1 MAARPLTPPRRVEG
15 QHRTD
20 RRRETRRTATPGTD
34 RARRAG
40 RGRWK
45 YSACAAASPQD
56 RQGAVGG
63 ACVSRA
69 AGTFLTTLRPRSAGG
84 RFLSRCRARRPA
96 RHFRHAAAPLR
107 EQVGAPALR
116 GRPGPGARE
125 AAAGRCRDSPRRSRP
140 PPPPPPQLL
149 LPPCRRRPSMAVFDT
164 PQEAFGALRPA
175 CVQLTRAQTME
186 NVARLQA
193 HLAAVSASALQ
204 ELQEYVLFPLRFAL
218 KVPGPKQE
226 RLVQSVVQCI
236 SSVLAATC
244 VKKQEL
250 LQELFSELCTCLSPP
265 SSSSNPVPLSEELKL
280 AVIQALHTLMHSAY
294 GDVIWSLYQ
303 PTALPLLGFAVSL
316 LLGLAEQE
324 KAKQIK
330 ISALK
335 CLQVLVLQCDC
346 QEHRHL
352 DEDEAQ
358 QCGDLFASFLPG
370 ISITLSRVITGD
382 IKQGHKSTV
391 SAIRLF
397 YLIVG
402 LVMADAQLA
411 RIAKNK
417 EKLPVEES
425 RISELMVH
433 RGPDW
438 SKSTAEK
445 LSLLLHKMVEFSSV
459 HPHWKVRLELVELV
473 HHLLRNCSQSLV
485 DSFSHLLKALVG
497 LVNDE
502 NSEVQSRCKEV
513 LQGIAEQRIVAQNRA
528 LADVLSENLH
538 SLATA
543 LPRLMNSQ
551 DDTGKVSTLS
561 LLLGYLKLL
570 GPKINIV
577 LNSISHLH
585 RLSKA
590 LMQVLELDVTDVKIV
605 EDRRCEGVCGPS
617 GSLQHGVQKDRCQKK
632 YFRFFTDE
640 KIFQLLQQVC
650 RVLGYYGNLY
660 LLVDHF
666 MGLYGESG
674 MYRKQAAMVLN
685 ELITGA
691 AGVGVDVLQEREV
704 SLNVDD
710 LKGSI
715 MSILDEYT
723 DQANWYLITSI
734 DTEEISHEHSVQHS
748 GLTAH
753 PGGACSSVLLLSSEP
768 HITTRTMNSNIWQI
782 CIQLEGVGCFAA
794 VLGKEFRLL
803 LLSALYP
810 VLEKAGDKTLL
821 ISETALGTL
830 VDICKACSYD
840 SLQCLINE
848 NSDYLVNGI
857 SLNLRQLAHQPHASQ
872 VLDTMLRHSDASLLP
887 LVEDVI
893 QDVLSALD
901 QSYNNQASTFLGVLH
916 SVMTALVQWFGSS
929 SGEEHQQRQTPE
941 WWSGT
946 LSQGQQVVTRQEVEQ
961 FFLDYVRQKQIA
973 EGNLPDTGDE
983 EPDEVL
989 PLAEPEPNNSDTEGE
1004 TPLPSHAQLAKDVME
1019 RCIHLLSDGN
1029 LRVRL
1034 KVLCTLAQ
1042 KCGDFLRQRF
1052 SKDVLPKLTSSL
1064 LSQAPASARAGP
1076 VYNHTLAFKLQLA
1089 VLQGLGSLC
1098 EKLDMGESDLNK
1110 VADACLIYLSA
1121 KQPMKLQEAAQSVF
1135 LHLMHVDPDSTW
1147 LLLNEVCCPHQY
1159 EPPHI
1164 SLRPVKLSGMG
1175 RQRNEFTDNVLL
1187 LLEKLQ
1193 QQESVMLPAGT
1204 QEASPP

>member
-1 MAARPLTPPRRVEG
+1 
-15 QHRTD
+15 
-20 RRRETRRTATPGTD
+20 
-34 RARRAG
+34 
-40 RGRWK
+40 
-45 YSACAAASPQD
+45 
-56 RQGAVGG
+56 
-63 ACVSRA
+63 
-69 AGTFLTTLRPRSAGG
+69 
-84 RFLSRCRARRPA
+84 
-96 RHFRHAAAPLR
+96 
-107 EQVGAPALR
+107 
-116 GRPGPGARE
+116 
-125 AAAGRCRDSPRRSRP
+125 
-140 PPPPPPQLL
+140 
-149 LPPCRRRPSMAVFDT
+149 
-164 PQEAFGALRPA
+164 
-175 CVQLTRAQTME
+175 
-186 NVARLQA
+186 
-193 HLAAVSASALQ
+193 
-204 ELQEYVLFPLRFAL
+204 
-218 KVPGPKQE
+218 
-226 RLVQSVVQCI
+226 
-236 SSVLAATC
+236 LAATC
-244 VKKQEL
+244 VKKPEL
-250 LQELFSELCTCLSPP
+250 LQELFSELCTCLAPP
-265 SSSSNPVPLSEELKL
+265 SSPSKPAPLSEELKL

-294 GDVIWSLYQ
+294 GDIILSLYQ
-303 PTALPLLGFAVSL
+303 PSTLPLLGFAVSL

-330 ISALK
+330 ISALQ

-358 QCGDLFASFLPG
+358 QCGDVFASFLPG
-370 ISITLSRVITGD
+370 ISMTLSRVITGD
-382 IKQGHKSTV
+382 IKQGHKPTV
-391 SAIRLF
+391 SAIRVF
-397 YLIVG
+397 YQVVG
-402 LVMADAQLA
+402 LVMADEQLA
-411 RIAKNK
+411 RAPKNK
-417 EKLPVEES
+417 EKPPVEQS

-445 LSLLLHKMVEFSSV
+445 LCLLLHKVVEFSSV

-473 HHLLRNCSQSLV
+473 QHLLRNCSRSLV

-502 NSEVQSRCKEV
+502 NGEVQSRCNEV
-513 LQGIAEQRIVAQNRA
+513 LQGIAGQGIVAQSRA

-551 DDTGKVSTLS
+551 DDAGKVSTLS

-577 LNSISHLH
+577 LNSTSHLH

-605 EDRRCEGVCGPS
+605 EDRRWGCESACGPP
-617 GSLQHGVQKDRCQKK
+617 GSLQPGVQKGRCQKK
-632 YFRFFTDE
+632 YFRFFTEE
-640 KIFQLLQQVC
+640 KVFQLLQQVC

-666 MGLYGESG
+666 LGLYGESG
-674 MYRKQAAMVLN
+674 LYRKQAAMVLN
-685 ELITGA
+685 ELIAGA
-691 AGVGVDVLQEREV
+691 AGMGVDVLQEREI

-715 MSILDEYT
+715 TSILDEYT
-723 DQANWYLITSI
+723 DQANWYLVTSI
-734 DTEEISHEHSVQHS
+734 EAEETSHEHSVQHS
-748 GLTAH
+748 GLAARA
-753 PGGACSSVLLLSSEP
+753 GGVCSSVLLPSPEP
-768 HITTRTMNSNIWQI
+768 QLTTRTMNSNIWQI
-782 CIQLEGVGCFAA
+782 CIQLEGVSCFAA
-794 VLGKEFRLL
+794 VLGTEFRLL

-830 VDICKACSYD
+830 VDICEACSYD
-840 SLQCLINE
+840 SVQCLINE

-857 SLNLRQLAHQPHASQ
+857 SLNLRQLAHQPRASQ

-893 QDVLSALD
+893 QDVLCALD
-901 QSYNNQASTFLGVLH
+901 QSYSDQASTFLGVLL
-916 SVMTALVQWFGSS
+916 SVMTALARWFGWSRAQERRQS
-929 SGEEHQQRQTPE
+929 QAAEGQSRALSRGQRALT
-941 WWSGT
+941 
-946 LSQGQQVVTRQEVEQ
+946 GQELQR
-961 FFLDYVRQKQIA
+961 FFLDYMRQKQMA

-983 EPDEVL
+983 ETDEIP
-989 PLAEPEPNNSDTEGE
+989 PLAKPEPNNSDTEGE
-1004 TPLPSHAQLAKDVME
+1004 TPLPSHAQLAKAVME
-1019 RCIHLLSDGN
+1019 RCIHLLSDRN

-1034 KVLCTLAQ
+1034 KVLDVLELCVTVLHPHGNHLLPMAHRVWPALVTRLISDDPLAVLRAFKVLCTLAQ

-1121 KQPMKLQEAAQSVF
+1121 KQPKKLQEAAQSVF

-1159 EPPHI
+1159 EPPHV

-1187 LLEKLQ
+1187 LLERLQ
-1193 QQESVMLPAGT
+1193 QQE
-1204 QEASPP
+1204 

>member
-1 MAARPLTPPRRVEG
+1 
-15 QHRTD
+15 
-20 RRRETRRTATPGTD
+20 
-34 RARRAG
+34 
-40 RGRWK
+40 
-45 YSACAAASPQD
+45 
-56 RQGAVGG
+56 
-63 ACVSRA
+63 
-69 AGTFLTTLRPRSAGG
+69 
-84 RFLSRCRARRPA
+84 
-96 RHFRHAAAPLR
+96 
-107 EQVGAPALR
+107 
-116 GRPGPGARE
+116 
-125 AAAGRCRDSPRRSRP
+125 
-140 PPPPPPQLL
+140 
-149 LPPCRRRPSMAVFDT
+149 MAVFDT
-164 PQEAFGALRPA
+164 PQAAFGALRPV
-175 CVQLTRAQTME
+175 CVQLTRVQTVE
-186 NVARLQA
+186 NVRQLQA
-193 HLAAVSASALQ
+193 HLAGVSGAALQ

-218 KVPGPKQE
+218 RVPGSKQE
-226 RLVQSVVQCI
+226 RLVQSLVQCI

-250 LQELFSELCTCLSPP
+250 LQELFSELCTCLAPPP
-265 SSSSNPVPLSEELKL
+265 SSGKAAPLSEELKL
-280 AVIQALHTLMHSAY
+280 AVIQALYTLMHSAY
-294 GDVIWSLYQ
+294 GDVILSLYQ
-303 PTALPLLGFAVSL
+303 PSTLPLLGFAVSL
-316 LLGLAEQE
+316 LLTLAEQE

-330 ISALK
+330 ISALE

-346 QEHRHL
+346 QEHRDL

-370 ISITLSRVITGD
+370 ISITLSRVIAGD
-382 IKQGHKSTV
+382 IKQGHKTTV

-402 LVMADAQLA
+402 LVMADKQLA
-411 RIAKNK
+411 RIPKSK
-417 EKLPVEES
+417 EKLPVEHS
-425 RISELMVH
+425 RISELMIH

-438 SKSTAEK
+438 TKSTAEK
-445 LSLLLHKMVEFSSV
+445 LSLLLHKVVESSSV

-502 NSEVQSRCKEV
+502 NSEVQSRCNKV

-551 DDTGKVSTLS
+551 DDMGKVSTLN

-577 LNSISHLH
+577 LNSVSHLH

-590 LMQVLELDVTDVKIV
+590 LVQVLELDVTDVKIV
-605 EDRRCEGVCGPS
+605 EARRSGPP
-617 GSLQHGVQKDRCQKK
+617 GPLQQGVQKGRCQKK
-632 YFRFFTDE
+632 YFRFFTEE
-640 KIFQLLQQVC
+640 KVFQLLQQVC

-666 MGLYGESG
+666 MGLYNESG
-674 MYRKQAAMVLN
+674 LYRKQAAMILN
-685 ELITGA
+685 ELVTGA
-691 AGVGVDVLQEREV
+691 AGVGVIVLQEREV
-704 SLNVDD
+704 LLNVDD

-715 MSILDEYT
+715 TSILDEYM
-723 DQANWYLITSI
+723 DQANWYLVTST
-734 DTEEISHEHSVQHS
+734 DTEESSPEQSVQHS
-748 GLTAH
+748 GLAVRA
-753 PGGACSSVLLLSSEP
+753 GGASSSVLLLSPEP
-768 HITTRTMNSNIWQI
+768 PVTTRTMNSNIWQI

-810 VLEKAGDKTLL
+810 VLEKAGDRTLL

-830 VDICKACSYD
+830 ADICEACGYD
-840 SLQCLINE
+840 SVQCLINE

-857 SLNLRQLAHQPHASQ
+857 SLNLRQLAHQPRASQ

-901 QSYNNQASTFLGVLH
+901 QSYNSQASTFLRVLH
-916 SVMTALVQWFGSS
+916 SVMTALVQWFGMPSA
-929 SGEEHQQRQTPE
+929 EEHQQRQTKKGQSRA
-941 WWSGT
+941 W
-946 LSQGQQVVTRQEVEQ
+946 SQGQQEVTMTRQEVEQ
-961 FFLDYVRQKQIA
+961 FFLDYVSQKQIA
-973 EGNLPDTGDE
+973 EGDLPDLEEETDE
-983 EPDEVL
+983 IL
-989 PLAEPEPNNSDTEGE
+989 LAKPEPSSDTEGE
-1004 TPLPSHAQLAKDVME
+1004 APMPSHAQLARDVME
-1019 RCIHLLSDGN
+1019 RCIHLLSDGS

-1034 KVLCTLAQ
+1034 KVLDVLELCVTVLHPHGNHLLPMAHRVWPALVTRLISDDPLAVLRAFKVLCTLAQ
-1042 KCGDFLRQRF
+1042 TCGDFLRQRF

-1064 LSQAPASARAGP
+1064 LSQAPVSAKAGP
-1076 VYNHTLAFKLQLA
+1076 VYSHTLAFKLQLA

-1098 EKLDMGESDLNK
+1098 ERLDMGESDLNK

-1121 KQPMKLQEAAQSVF
+1121 KQPVKLQEAAQSVF

-1147 LLLNEVCCPHQY
+1147 LLLNEVCCPEGY
-1159 EPPHI
+1159 DPPHA
-1164 SLRPVKLSGMG
+1164 SLHPVKLSGMG
-1175 RQRNEFTDNVLL
+1175 RPRNELTDNVLL
-1187 LLEKLQ
+1187 LLQRLQ
-1193 QQESVMLPAGT
+1193 QQEGTGPGTGT

>member
-1 MAARPLTPPRRVEG
+1 
-15 QHRTD
+15 
-20 RRRETRRTATPGTD
+20 
-34 RARRAG
+34 
-40 RGRWK
+40 
-45 YSACAAASPQD
+45 
-56 RQGAVGG
+56 
-63 ACVSRA
+63 
-69 AGTFLTTLRPRSAGG
+69 
-84 RFLSRCRARRPA
+84 
-96 RHFRHAAAPLR
+96 
-107 EQVGAPALR
+107 
-116 GRPGPGARE
+116 
-125 AAAGRCRDSPRRSRP
+125 
-140 PPPPPPQLL
+140 
-149 LPPCRRRPSMAVFDT
+149 MAVFDT
-164 PQEAFGALRPA
+164 PQEAFGALRPV
-175 CVQLTRAQTME
+175 CVQLTKAQTWE
-186 NVARLQA
+186 NVAQLQA
-193 HLAAVSASALQ
+193 RLGAVSAPALQ

-265 SSSSNPVPLSEELKL
+265 SALNKPALLSEELKL

-294 GDVIWSLYQ
+294 GDVILSLYQ
-303 PTALPLLGFAVSL
+303 PSTLPLLGFAVSL

-335 CLQVLVLQCDC
+335 CLQVLILQCDC

-352 DEDEAQ
+352 DEDGAQ

-370 ISITLSRVITGD
+370 VSITLSRVITGD
-382 IKQGHKSTV
+382 IKQGHTITV

-397 YLIVG
+397 YQIVG
-402 LVMADAQLA
+402 LVMSDEQLS
-411 RIAKNK
+411 RVPKNK
-417 EKLPVEES
+417 EKLSVEQS
-425 RISELMVH
+425 RISELMIH

-445 LSLLLHKMVEFSSV
+445 LTLLMHKIVESSSV
-459 HPHWKVRLELVELV
+459 HPHWKVKLELVELV
-473 HHLLRNCSQSLV
+473 HHLMKNCRQSLV

-502 NSEVQSRCKEV
+502 NSEVQNRCNEV
-513 LQGIAEQRIVAQNRA
+513 LQSIAEQRIVAENRA

-551 DDTGKVSTLS
+551 DDQGKFSTLS

-577 LNSISHLH
+577 LNSVAHLH

-605 EDRRCEGVCGPS
+605 EDRRWGSESSYEPS
-617 GSLQHGVQKDRCQKK
+617 GCLQKGKCQKK
-632 YFRFFTDE
+632 YFRFFTEE
-640 KIFQLLQQVC
+640 KVFQLLQQVC

-666 MGLYGESG
+666 MGLYTESV
-674 MYRKQAAMVLN
+674 MYRKQSAMVLN
-685 ELITGA
+685 ELIAGA
-691 AGVGVDVLQEREV
+691 AGVGVDVLHEREDSV
-704 SLNVDD
+704 NMDD

-715 MSILDEYT
+715 TSILDEYT

-734 DTEEISHEHSVQHS
+734 DTEEVGTEFSVQHS
-748 GLTAH
+748 ELPAS
-753 PGGACSSVLLLSSEP
+753 PGSARSSVLIPSSDPHLS
-768 HITTRTMNSNIWQI
+768 TRTMNGNIWQI
-782 CIQLEGVGCFAA
+782 CIQLEGIGCFAA
-794 VLGKEFRLL
+794 VLGKDFRLL

-821 ISETALGTL
+821 ISETAMGTL
-830 VDICKACSYD
+830 VDICEACSYD

-857 SLNLRQLAHQPHASQ
+857 SLNLRQLAHQPHASR
-872 VLDTMLRHSDASLLP
+872 VLDTMLRHSDVSLLP

-893 QDVLSALD
+893 QDVLSTLD
-901 QSYNNQASTFLGVLH
+901 QSYDNQASTFLRVLY
-916 SVMTALVQWFGSS
+916 SLMAALVQWFGTSCS
-929 SGEEHQQRQTPE
+929 EEHQQGQTAE
-941 WWSGT
+941 WRSRT
-946 LSQGQQVVTRQEVEQ
+946 LSQVQQQQLVTRQEVER

-973 EGNLPDTGDE
+973 EGNLPDTDDE
-983 EPDEVL
+983 EADGVP
-989 PLAEPEPNNSDTEGE
+989 PLAKPEPNNSDTEGE

-1019 RCIHLLSDGN
+1019 RCIHLLSDRN

-1034 KVLCTLAQ
+1034 KVLDVLELCVTVLHPHGNHLLPMAHRVWPALVTRLISDDPLAVLRAFKVLCTLAQ

-1052 SKDVLPKLTSSL
+1052 SKDVLPKLASSL

-1135 LHLMHVDPDSTW
+1135 LHLMHVDPDATW
-1147 LLLNEVCCPHQY
+1147 LLLNELCCPHLY

-1164 SLRPVKLSGMG
+1164 SLRPVKLGGMG
-1175 RQRNEFTDNVLL
+1175 RQRNEFTDNVLF
-1187 LLEKLQ
+1187 LLEMLQ
-1193 QQESVMLPAGT
+1193 QQESAVLQTGT
-1204 QEASPP
+1204 REASPP

>member
-1 MAARPLTPPRRVEG
+1 
-15 QHRTD
+15 
-20 RRRETRRTATPGTD
+20 
-34 RARRAG
+34 
-40 RGRWK
+40 
-45 YSACAAASPQD
+45 
-56 RQGAVGG
+56 
-63 ACVSRA
+63 
-69 AGTFLTTLRPRSAGG
+69 
-84 RFLSRCRARRPA
+84 
-96 RHFRHAAAPLR
+96 
-107 EQVGAPALR
+107 
-116 GRPGPGARE
+116 
-125 AAAGRCRDSPRRSRP
+125 
-140 PPPPPPQLL
+140 
-149 LPPCRRRPSMAVFDT
+149 MAVFDT
-164 PQEAFGALRPA
+164 PQEAFGALRPV
-175 CVQLTRAQTME
+175 CVQLTRAQTAE
-186 NVARLQA
+186 NVARLRA
-193 HLAAVSASALQ
+193 RLAAVGAPALQ

-218 KVPGPKQE
+218 KAPGPRRE

-236 SSVLAATC
+236 SSILAATR

-250 LQELFSELCTCLSPP
+250 LQELFSELCTCLSPA
-265 SSSSNPVPLSEELKL
+265 SSSSKPASLSEELKL

-294 GDVIWSLYQ
+294 GDVILSLYQ
-303 PTALPLLGFAVSL
+303 PATLPLLGFAVSL

-324 KAKQIK
+324 KAKEIK

-346 QEHRHL
+346 REHRHL

-382 IKQGHKSTV
+382 IKQGHKTTV

-411 RIAKNK
+411 RIPKTK
-417 EKLPVEES
+417 EKLPGEQS

-473 HHLLRNCSQSLV
+473 HHLLRNCSRSLV

-502 NSEVQSRCKEV
+502 SGEVQSRCSEV
-513 LQGIAEQRIVAQNRA
+513 LQGVAEQGIVAQNRA

-551 DDTGKVSTLS
+551 DDVGKFSTLS

-577 LNSISHLH
+577 LNSASHLH

-605 EDRRCEGVCGPS
+605 EDRRWGCEGACRPS
-617 GSLQHGVQKDRCQKK
+617 GSLQHAVPKGGHQKK
-632 YFRFFTDE
+632 YFRFFTEE
-640 KIFQLLQQVC
+640 KVFQLLQQVC

-666 MGLYGESG
+666 MGLYSESG

-685 ELITGA
+685 ELMAGA

-704 SLNVDD
+704 SPNVDD

-734 DTEEISHEHSVQHS
+734 DTEEISHEDSVQRS
-748 GLTAH
+748 GLTAR
-753 PGGACSSVLLLSSEP
+753 PGGACSSVLLPSPEP
-768 HITTRTMNSNIWQI
+768 HVTTRTMNSNIWQI

-794 VLGKEFRLL
+794 VLGKEFRSL

-830 VDICKACSYD
+830 VDICEACSYD
-840 SLQCLINE
+840 SVQSLINE

-887 LVEDVI
+887 LIEDVI
-893 QDVLSALD
+893 QDVLSTLD
-901 QSYNNQASTFLGVLH
+901 QSYNSQASTFLRVLH
-916 SVMTALVQWFGSS
+916 SVMAALAQWFGSS
-929 SGEEHQQRQTPE
+929 HGEEHQGQTAEWRSRTSSQAQR
-941 WWSGT
+941 
-946 LSQGQQVVTRQEVEQ
+946 VVTRQEVEQ
-961 FFLDYVRQKQIA
+961 FFFDYVRQKQIA
-973 EGNLPDTGDE
+973 EGDLPDTGDE
-983 EPDEVL
+983 EADEVP
-989 PLAEPEPNNSDTEGE
+989 PLAKPEPNNSDTEGE
-1004 TPLPSHAQLAKDVME
+1004 SPLPSHAQLAKDVME

-1034 KVLCTLAQ
+1034 KVLDVLELCVTVLHPHGNHLLPMAHRVWPALVTRLISDDPLAVLRAFKVLCTLAH

-1064 LSQAPASARAGP
+1064 LSQAPVSARAGP
-1076 VYNHTLAFKLQLA
+1076 VYSHTLAFKLQLA

-1121 KQPMKLQEAAQSVF
+1121 KQPVKLQEAAQSVF

-1147 LLLNEVCCPHQY
+1147 LLLNEVWCPHGY
-1159 EPPHI
+1159 EPPHV
-1164 SLRPVKLSGMG
+1164 SLRPVKLRGMG
-1175 RQRNEFTDNVLL
+1175 RQRNEFTDNALVLL
-1187 LLEKLQ
+1187 ERLQ
-1193 QQESVMLPAGT
+1193 QRESATPRAGT

>member
-1 MAARPLTPPRRVEG
+1 
-15 QHRTD
+15 
-20 RRRETRRTATPGTD
+20 
-34 RARRAG
+34 
-40 RGRWK
+40 
-45 YSACAAASPQD
+45 
-56 RQGAVGG
+56 
-63 ACVSRA
+63 
-69 AGTFLTTLRPRSAGG
+69 
-84 RFLSRCRARRPA
+84 
-96 RHFRHAAAPLR
+96 
-107 EQVGAPALR
+107 
-116 GRPGPGARE
+116 
-125 AAAGRCRDSPRRSRP
+125 
-140 PPPPPPQLL
+140 
-149 LPPCRRRPSMAVFDT
+149 MAVFDT
-164 PQEAFGALRPA
+164 PQEAFGALRPV
-175 CVQLTRAQTME
+175 CVQLTRAQTLE
-186 NVARLQA
+186 NVALLQA
-193 HLAAVSASALQ
+193 HLAAVGGSALQ

-236 SSVLAATC
+236 SSVLTATC

-265 SSSSNPVPLSEELKL
+265 SGSSKPASQSEELKL

-294 GDVIWSLYQ
+294 GDVILCLYQ
-303 PTALPLLGFAVSL
+303 PSTLPLLGFAVSL
-316 LLGLAEQE
+316 LLGLAEKE

-358 QCGDLFASFLPG
+358 RCGDLFASFLPG

-382 IKQGHKSTV
+382 IKQGHKPAV

-397 YLIVG
+397 YLVVG

-411 RIAKNK
+411 RIPKNK
-417 EKLPVEES
+417 EKLLVEQS

-438 SKSTAEK
+438 TKSTAEK

-473 HHLLRNCSQSLV
+473 NHLLRNCSRSLV
-485 DSFSHLLKALVG
+485 DSFSYLLKALVG

-502 NSEVQSRCKEV
+502 NSEVQSRCNEV
-513 LQGIAEQRIVAQNRA
+513 LQGIAEQGIVAQNRA

-551 DDTGKVSTLS
+551 DDMGKVSTLS

-577 LNSISHLH
+577 LNSTSHLH

-605 EDRRCEGVCGPS
+605 EDRRWGCESTYGPS
-617 GSLQHGVQKDRCQKK
+617 GFLQHGVQKGRCQRK
-632 YFRFFTDE
+632 YFRFFTEE
-640 KIFQLLQQVC
+640 KVFQLLQQIC

-666 MGLYGESG
+666 MGLYSESG

-685 ELITGA
+685 ELIVGA

-704 SLNVDD
+704 SLNMDD

-715 MSILDEYT
+715 TSILDEYT

-734 DTEEISHEHSVQHS
+734 DSEEISHQHSVQHA
-748 GLTAH
+748 GLLIR
-753 PGGACSSVLLLSSEP
+753 PGGTGGSILLPSPES

-830 VDICKACSYD
+830 VDICEACSYD
-840 SLQCLINE
+840 SVQCLINE

-893 QDVLSALD
+893 QDVLSTLD
-901 QSYNNQASTFLGVLH
+901 QSYDTQATTFLRVLH
-916 SVMTALVQWFGSS
+916 SVVTALVQWFGSS
-929 SGEEHQQRQTPE
+929 CSEEHQQRQTAE
-941 WWSGT
+941 QRGRT
-946 LSQGQQVVTRQEVEQ
+946 LSQGQQVVTSQEVER

-973 EGNLPDTGDE
+973 EGNIPDTEDE
-983 EPDEVL
+983 ETDEVL

-1034 KVLCTLAQ
+1034 KVLDVLELCVTVLHPHGNHLLPMAHRVWPALVTRLISDDPLAVLRAFKVLCTLAQ

-1076 VYNHTLAFKLQLA
+1076 VYSHMLAFKLQLA

-1135 LHLMHVDPDSTW
+1135 LHLMRVDPDSTW
-1147 LLLNEVCCPHQY
+1147 LLLNKICCPHQY
-1159 EPPHI
+1159 ETPHP

-1187 LLEKLQ
+1187 LLERLQ
-1193 QQESVMLPAGT
+1193 QQE
-1204 QEASPP
+1204 

>member
-1 MAARPLTPPRRVEG
+1 
-15 QHRTD
+15 
-20 RRRETRRTATPGTD
+20 
-34 RARRAG
+34 
-40 RGRWK
+40 
-45 YSACAAASPQD
+45 
-56 RQGAVGG
+56 
-63 ACVSRA
+63 
-69 AGTFLTTLRPRSAGG
+69 
-84 RFLSRCRARRPA
+84 
-96 RHFRHAAAPLR
+96 
-107 EQVGAPALR
+107 
-116 GRPGPGARE
+116 
-125 AAAGRCRDSPRRSRP
+125 
-140 PPPPPPQLL
+140 
-149 LPPCRRRPSMAVFDT
+149 MAVFDT

-175 CVQLTRAQTME
+175 CVQLTRAQTVE

-193 HLAAVSASALQ
+193 HLAAVSTSALQ

-218 KVPGPKQE
+218 KVPGPKRE

-236 SSVLAATC
+236 SSVLATTC

-265 SSSSNPVPLSEELKL
+265 SGSSKPAAVSEELKL

-294 GDVIWSLYQ
+294 GDVILSLYQ
-303 PTALPLLGFAVSL
+303 PSTLPLLGFAVSL

-382 IKQGHKSTV
+382 IKQGHKTTV

-397 YLIVG
+397 YLLVG
-402 LVMADAQLA
+402 LVMADEQLA
-411 RIAKNK
+411 RIPKNK
-417 EKLPVEES
+417 EKLPVKQS

-445 LSLLLHKMVEFSSV
+445 LALLLHKMVEFSSV

-473 HHLLRNCSQSLV
+473 HHLLRNCSQSLA

-502 NSEVQSRCKEV
+502 NGEVQRRCNEV

-577 LNSISHLH
+577 LNSVSHLH

-590 LMQVLELDVTDVKIV
+590 LMQVLEMDVTDVKIV
-605 EDRRCEGVCGPS
+605 EDRRWGCESTCGPS
-617 GSLQHGVQKDRCQKK
+617 GSLQHGVQKGRCQKK
-632 YFRFFTDE
+632 YFRFFTEE
-640 KIFQLLQQVC
+640 KVFQLLQQVC

-660 LLVDHF
+660 LLVDRF

-685 ELITGA
+685 ELIAGA
-691 AGVGVDVLQEREV
+691 AGMGVDVLQEREI
-704 SLNVDD
+704 SLNMDD

-734 DTEEISHEHSVQHS
+734 DTEEISGEHSVQHS

-753 PGGACSSVLLLSSEP
+753 PGGACSSVLPSPEP
-768 HITTRTMNSNIWQI
+768 HVTTHTMNSNIWQI
-782 CIQLEGVGCFAA
+782 CVQLEGVGCFAA

-830 VDICKACSYD
+830 VDICEACGYD
-840 SLQCLINE
+840 SVQTLINE

-893 QDVLSALD
+893 QDVLSTLD
-901 QSYNNQASTFLGVLH
+901 QTYNNQASTFLRVLH
-916 SVMTALVQWFGSS
+916 SVMAALVQWFGSS
-929 SGEEHQQRQTPE
+929 CGEKQQRQTAN
-941 WWSGT
+941 WRSRT
-946 LSQGQQVVTRQEVEQ
+946 LSQGQQVVTGQEVER

-973 EGNLPDTGDE
+973 EGNLPDTEDE
-983 EPDEVL
+983 EADEV
-989 PLAEPEPNNSDTEGE
+989 PPVAKPEPNNSDTEEE
-1004 TPLPSHAQLAKDVME
+1004 TLLPSHAQLAKDVME
-1019 RCIHLLSDGN
+1019 RCIHLLSDRN

-1034 KVLCTLAQ
+1034 KVLDVLELCVTVLHPHGNHLLPMAHRVWPALVTRLISDDPLAVLRAFKVLCTLAQ

-1052 SKDVLPKLTSSL
+1052 SKDVLPKLTNSL

-1076 VYNHTLAFKLQLA
+1076 VYSHTLAFKLQLA

-1135 LHLMHVDPDSTW
+1135 LHLMHMDPDNTW

-1175 RQRNEFTDNVLL
+1175 KQRNEFTGNVLL
-1187 LLEKLQ
+1187 LLERLQ
-1193 QQESVMLPAGT
+1193 QLEGATPQAGT

>member
-1 MAARPLTPPRRVEG
+1 
-15 QHRTD
+15 
-20 RRRETRRTATPGTD
+20 
-34 RARRAG
+34 
-40 RGRWK
+40 
-45 YSACAAASPQD
+45 
-56 RQGAVGG
+56 
-63 ACVSRA
+63 
-69 AGTFLTTLRPRSAGG
+69 
-84 RFLSRCRARRPA
+84 
-96 RHFRHAAAPLR
+96 
-107 EQVGAPALR
+107 
-116 GRPGPGARE
+116 
-125 AAAGRCRDSPRRSRP
+125 
-140 PPPPPPQLL
+140 
-149 LPPCRRRPSMAVFDT
+149 MAVFDT
-164 PQEAFGALRPA
+164 PQEAFAALRPL
-175 CVQLTRAQTME
+175 CVQLTRAQTVE
-186 NVARLQA
+186 NVSRLQSR
-193 HLAAVSASALQ
+193 LAAVSAPALQ
-204 ELQEYVLFPLRFAL
+204 QLQEYVLFPLRFAL
-218 KVPGPKQE
+218 KVPGPRQE
-226 RLVQSVVQCI
+226 RLVLSVLQCI
-236 SSVLAATC
+236 SSVLATTC
-244 VKKQEL
+244 VKKPEL
-250 LQELFSELCTCLSPP
+250 LQELFSELCTCLAPP
-265 SSSSNPVPLSEELKL
+265 SSPSKPTPLSEELKL

-294 GDVIWSLYQ
+294 WDVTLSLYQ
-303 PTALPLLGFAVSL
+303 PSTLPLLGFAVSL

-330 ISALK
+330 ISALQ

-358 QCGDLFASFLPG
+358 QCGDVFASFLPG

-382 IKQGHKSTV
+382 IKQGHKPTV
-391 SAIRLF
+391 SAIRLL
-397 YLIVG
+397 YQVVG
-402 LVMADAQLA
+402 LVMADEQLA
-411 RIAKNK
+411 RTPKNK
-417 EKLPVEES
+417 EKPPVEQS
-425 RISELMVH
+425 KISELMVH

-445 LSLLLHKMVEFSSV
+445 LCLLLHKVVEFSSV

-473 HHLLRNCSQSLV
+473 QHLLRNCSRSLV

-502 NSEVQSRCKEV
+502 NSEVQSRCTEV
-513 LQGIAEQRIVAQNRA
+513 LQGIAEQGIVAQSRA

-570 GPKINIV
+570 GPRINIV
-577 LNSISHLH
+577 LNSTSHLH

-605 EDRRCEGVCGPS
+605 EDRRWGCESPCGPS
-617 GSLQHGVQKDRCQKK
+617 GSLQPGVQRGRCQKK
-632 YFRFFTDE
+632 YFRFFTEE
-640 KIFQLLQQVC
+640 KVFQLLQQVC

-685 ELITGA
+685 ELIAGA
-691 AGVGVDVLQEREV
+691 AGMGVDVLQEREM
-704 SLNVDD
+704 SLDVDD

-715 MSILDEYT
+715 TSILDEYT
-723 DQANWYLITSI
+723 DQANWYLVTSI
-734 DTEEISHEHSVQHS
+734 ETEEISHEHSVPHS
-748 GLTAH
+748 GLAAR
-753 PGGACSSVLLLSSEP
+753 PAGVCSSVLLPSPEP
-768 HITTRTMNSNIWQI
+768 HLTTRTMNSNIWQI

-794 VLGKEFRLL
+794 VLGREFRLL

-830 VDICKACSYD
+830 VDICEACSYD
-840 SLQCLINE
+840 SVQCLINE

-857 SLNLRQLAHQPHASQ
+857 SLSLRQLAHQPHASQ

-901 QSYNNQASTFLGVLH
+901 QSYNNQASTFLRVLL
-916 SVMTALVQWFGSS
+916 SVMTALVRWFGSCC
-929 SGEEHQQRQTPE
+929 GPEQRQSE
-941 WWSGT
+941 AVSR
-946 LSQGQQVVTRQEVEQ
+946 GQRAVTGQEVER

-983 EPDEVL
+983 ETDEIP
-989 PLAEPEPNNSDTEGE
+989 PLAKPEPNNSDTEGE
-1004 TPLPSHAQLAKDVME
+1004 TLLPSHAQLAKAVME

-1034 KVLCTLAQ
+1034 KVLDVLELCVTVLHPHGNHLLPMAHRVWPALVTRLISDDPLAVLRAFKVLCTLAQ

-1121 KQPMKLQEAAQSVF
+1121 KQPKKLQEAAQSVF
-1135 LHLMHVDPDSTW
+1135 LHLMHADPDSTW

-1159 EPPHI
+1159 EPPHV

-1175 RQRNEFTDNVLL
+1175 RQRNEFTDNVRL
-1187 LLEKLQ
+1187 LLERLQ
-1193 QQESVMLPAGT
+1193 QRE
-1204 QEASPP
+1204 

>member
-1 MAARPLTPPRRVEG
+1 
-15 QHRTD
+15 
-20 RRRETRRTATPGTD
+20 
-34 RARRAG
+34 
-40 RGRWK
+40 
-45 YSACAAASPQD
+45 
-56 RQGAVGG
+56 
-63 ACVSRA
+63 
-69 AGTFLTTLRPRSAGG
+69 
-84 RFLSRCRARRPA
+84 
-96 RHFRHAAAPLR
+96 
-107 EQVGAPALR
+107 
-116 GRPGPGARE
+116 
-125 AAAGRCRDSPRRSRP
+125 
-140 PPPPPPQLL
+140 
-149 LPPCRRRPSMAVFDT
+149 
-164 PQEAFGALRPA
+164 
-175 CVQLTRAQTME
+175 
-186 NVARLQA
+186 
-193 HLAAVSASALQ
+193 
-204 ELQEYVLFPLRFAL
+204 
-218 KVPGPKQE
+218 
-226 RLVQSVVQCI
+226 
-236 SSVLAATC
+236 SVLAATC

-250 LQELFSELCTCLSPP
+250 LQELFSELCACLSPP
-265 SSSSNPVPLSEELKL
+265 SSSSKPASLSEELKL

-294 GDVIWSLYQ
+294 GDVILSLYQ
-303 PTALPLLGFAVSL
+303 PSTLPLLGFAVSL

-324 KAKQIK
+324 KAKEIK
-330 ISALK
+330 VSALK

-346 QEHRHL
+346 QGHRHL

-382 IKQGHKSTV
+382 IKQGHKTTV
-391 SAIRLF
+391 AAIRLF

-411 RIAKNK
+411 RIPKTK
-417 EKLPVEES
+417 EKLPVEQS

-445 LSLLLHKMVEFSSV
+445 LSLLLRKMVEVTSV

-502 NSEVQSRCKEV
+502 NSEVRSRCNEV
-513 LQGIAEQRIVAQNRA
+513 LQGIAEQGIVAQNRA

-543 LPRLMNSQ
+543 LPRLMSSQ
-551 DDTGKVSTLS
+551 DDTGKGSTLS

-577 LNSISHLH
+577 LNSVSHLH

-605 EDRRCEGVCGPS
+605 EDRRWGCEGACGAA
-617 GSLQHGVQKDRCQKK
+617 GSLQHGVQKGRGQKK
-632 YFRFFTDE
+632 YFRFFTEE
-640 KIFQLLQQVC
+640 KVFQLLQQVC

-666 MGLYGESG
+666 LGLYGESG
-674 MYRKQAAMVLN
+674 AYRKQAAMVLN
-685 ELITGA
+685 ELIVGA

-704 SLNVDD
+704 SPNMDD

-715 MSILDEYT
+715 VTILDEYT
-723 DQANWYLITSI
+723 DQANWYLVTSI
-734 DTEEISHEHSVQHS
+734 DAEEIGPPPAGQPS
-748 GLTAH
+748 GLAAR
-753 PGGACSSVLLLSSEP
+753 PGGVRGSVLLPPPEP
-768 HITTRTMNSNIWQI
+768 HVTARAMNSNIWQI

-810 VLEKAGDKTLL
+810 VLEKAGDNTLL
-821 ISETALGTL
+821 IRETALGTL
-830 VDICKACSYD
+830 VDMCEACSYD
-840 SLQCLINE
+840 SLQGLINE

-857 SLNLRQLAHQPHASQ
+857 SLSLRQPAHQPRASQ

-901 QSYNNQASTFLGVLH
+901 QSHHDQASTFLRVLH
-916 SVMTALVQWFGSS
+916 SVMTALVRWFGSS
-929 SGEEHQQRQTPE
+929 CGREHRHGQAAERP
-941 WWSGT
+941 SGT
-946 LSQGQQVVTRQEVEQ
+946 LSQGRPVVTRQEVER
-961 FFLDYVRQKQIA
+961 FFLDYVRQKRMA
-973 EGNLPDTGDE
+973 EGDLPDAGDE
-983 EPDEVL
+983 VADEVP
-989 PLAEPEPNNSDTEGE
+989 PLAQPEPNSPDTEGE
-1004 TPLPSHAQLAKDVME
+1004 TPLPSHAQLAKGVME
-1019 RCIHLLSDGN
+1019 RCIHLLSDGD

-1034 KVLCTLAQ
+1034 RVLDVLELCVTALQPHGNHLLPMAHRVWPALVTRLISDDPLAVLRAFKVLCTLAQ

-1076 VYNHTLAFKLQLA
+1076 VYSHTLAFKLQLA

-1098 EKLDMGESDLNK
+1098 EELDMGESDLNK

-1121 KQPMKLQEAAQSVF
+1121 KQPVKLQEAAQSVF

-1147 LLLNEVCCPHQY
+1147 LLLNEVCCPHRY
-1159 EPPHI
+1159 EPPHV
-1164 SLRPVKLSGMG
+1164 SLRPVRLGGMG
-1175 RQRNEFTDNVLL
+1175 RQRNE
-1187 LLEKLQ
+1187 
-1193 QQESVMLPAGT
+1193 
-1204 QEASPP
+1204 

>member
-1 MAARPLTPPRRVEG
+1 
-15 QHRTD
+15 
-20 RRRETRRTATPGTD
+20 
-34 RARRAG
+34 
-40 RGRWK
+40 
-45 YSACAAASPQD
+45 
-56 RQGAVGG
+56 
-63 ACVSRA
+63 
-69 AGTFLTTLRPRSAGG
+69 
-84 RFLSRCRARRPA
+84 
-96 RHFRHAAAPLR
+96 
-107 EQVGAPALR
+107 
-116 GRPGPGARE
+116 
-125 AAAGRCRDSPRRSRP
+125 
-140 PPPPPPQLL
+140 
-149 LPPCRRRPSMAVFDT
+149 MAVFDT
-164 PQEAFGALRPA
+164 PQEAFGALRPV
-175 CVQLTRAQTME
+175 CVQLTKAQTRE
-186 NVARLQA
+186 NVAQLQA
-193 HLAAVSASALQ
+193 RLGAVSAAALQ

-250 LQELFSELCTCLSPP
+250 LQELFSELCSCLSPP
-265 SSSSNPVPLSEELKL
+265 SAVKKPASLSEELKL

-294 GDVIWSLYQ
+294 GDVILSLYQ
-303 PTALPLLGFAVSL
+303 PSTLPLLGFAVSL

-335 CLQVLVLQCDC
+335 CLQVLILQCDC
-346 QEHRHL
+346 QEHQNL

-382 IKQGHKSTV
+382 IKQGHTTTV

-397 YLIVG
+397 YQIVG
-402 LVMADAQLA
+402 LVMSDEQLS
-411 RIAKNK
+411 RVPKNK
-417 EKLPVEES
+417 EKLSVEQS
-425 RISELMVH
+425 RISELMIH

-445 LSLLLHKMVEFSSV
+445 LTLLIHKIVEFSSV

-473 HHLLRNCSQSLV
+473 HHLMRNCRQSLV

-502 NSEVQSRCKEV
+502 NSEVQNRCNEV
-513 LQGIAEQRIVAQNRA
+513 LQSIAEQRLVAENRA

-551 DDTGKVSTLS
+551 DDQGKFSTLT

-577 LNSISHLH
+577 LNSAAHLH

-605 EDRRCEGVCGPS
+605 EDRRW
-617 GSLQHGVQKDRCQKK
+617 GSESSYEPPGCLQKGKRQKK
-632 YFRFFTDE
+632 YFRFFTEE
-640 KIFQLLQQVC
+640 KVFQLLQQLC

-666 MGLYGESG
+666 MGLYTESVT
-674 MYRKQAAMVLN
+674 YRKQSAMVLN
-685 ELITGA
+685 ELIAGA
-691 AGVGVDVLQEREV
+691 AGVGVDILHEREDPV
-704 SLNVDD
+704 SMDD

-715 MSILDEYT
+715 TSILDEYT

-734 DTEEISHEHSVQHS
+734 DTDEVGTELSVRHS
-748 GLTAH
+748 GLPTSPGSAH
-753 PGGACSSVLLLSSEP
+753 SSVLIPPSDPHLS
-768 HITTRTMNSNIWQI
+768 TRTMNSNIWQI
-782 CIQLEGVGCFAA
+782 CIQLEGIGCFAA

-821 ISETALGTL
+821 VSETAMGTL
-830 VDICKACSYD
+830 VDICEACSYD
-840 SLQCLINE
+840 SMQCLINE

-857 SLNLRQLAHQPHASQ
+857 SLNLRQLAHQPHASR

-893 QDVLSALD
+893 QDVLSTLD
-901 QSYNNQASTFLGVLH
+901 QSYDNQASTFLRVLY
-916 SVMTALVQWFGSS
+916 SLTAALVQWFGTSCR
-929 SGEEHQQRQTPE
+929 EEHQGQTAE
-941 WWSGT
+941 WRSRT
-946 LSQGQQVVTRQEVEQ
+946 LSQVQQQQLVTRQEVEQ

-973 EGNLPDTGDE
+973 EGNLPDTDDE
-983 EPDEVL
+983 EADVVP
-989 PLAEPEPNNSDTEGE
+989 PLAEPERNNSDTEGE

-1019 RCIHLLSDGN
+1019 RCIHLLSDRN

-1034 KVLCTLAQ
+1034 KVLDVLELCVTVLHPHGNHLLPMAHRVWPALVTRLISDDPLAVLRAFKVLCTLAQ

-1052 SKDVLPKLTSSL
+1052 SKDVLPKLASSL

-1076 VYNHTLAFKLQLA
+1076 VYSHTLTFKLQLA

-1135 LHLMHVDPDSTW
+1135 LHLMHVDPDTTW
-1147 LLLNEVCCPHQY
+1147 LLLNELYCPHLY
-1159 EPPHI
+1159 EPPHT
-1164 SLRPVKLSGMG
+1164 SLRPVTLGGMG
-1175 RQRNEFTDNVLL
+1175 RQRNEFTDNVLF
-1187 LLEKLQ
+1187 LLETLQ
-1193 QQESVMLPAGT
+1193 RRE
-1204 QEASPP
+1204 

>member
-1 MAARPLTPPRRVEG
+1 
-15 QHRTD
+15 
-20 RRRETRRTATPGTD
+20 
-34 RARRAG
+34 
-40 RGRWK
+40 
-45 YSACAAASPQD
+45 
-56 RQGAVGG
+56 
-63 ACVSRA
+63 
-69 AGTFLTTLRPRSAGG
+69 
-84 RFLSRCRARRPA
+84 
-96 RHFRHAAAPLR
+96 
-107 EQVGAPALR
+107 
-116 GRPGPGARE
+116 
-125 AAAGRCRDSPRRSRP
+125 
-140 PPPPPPQLL
+140 
-149 LPPCRRRPSMAVFDT
+149 MAVFDT
-164 PQEAFGALRPA
+164 PQEAFGALRPV

-193 HLAAVSASALQ
+193 HLAAVSAPALQ

-236 SSVLAATC
+236 SSILAATC

-265 SSSSNPVPLSEELKL
+265 SGSSKPASLSEELKL

-294 GDVIWSLYQ
+294 GDIILSLYQ
-303 PTALPLLGFAVSL
+303 PSTLPLLGFAVSL
-316 LLGLAEQE
+316 LLHLAEQE

-382 IKQGHKSTV
+382 IKQGHKTTV

-411 RIAKNK
+411 RIPKNK
-417 EKLPVEES
+417 EKLPVEQS

-433 RGPDW
+433 RGPEW
-438 SKSTAEK
+438 TKSTAEK
-445 LSLLLHKMVEFSSV
+445 LSLLLHKMVESSSV

-502 NSEVQSRCKEV
+502 NSEVQSRCNEV

-577 LNSISHLH
+577 LNSASHLH

-605 EDRRCEGVCGPS
+605 EERSWGCESVCGPS
-617 GSLQHGVQKDRCQKK
+617 GSLQHSVQRGRCQKK
-632 YFRFFTDE
+632 YFRFFTEE
-640 KIFQLLQQVC
+640 KVFQLLQQVC

-685 ELITGA
+685 ELIAGA
-691 AGVGVDVLQEREV
+691 AGMGVDVLQEREI
-704 SLNVDD
+704 SPNMDD

-715 MSILDEYT
+715 MSVLDEYT

-734 DTEEISHEHSVQHS
+734 DAEEISHEHSVQHS
-748 GLTAH
+748 GLTAR
-753 PGGACSSVLLLSSEP
+753 PGGACSSILLPSLES
-768 HITTRTMNSNIWQI
+768 HVTTRTMNSNIWQI

-803 LLSALYP
+803 LLSTLYP

-830 VDICKACSYD
+830 VDICEACGYD
-840 SLQCLINE
+840 SVQSLINE

-893 QDVLSALD
+893 QDVLSTLD
-901 QSYNNQASTFLGVLH
+901 QSYNNQASTFLRVLH
-916 SVMTALVQWFGSS
+916 SVMAALVQWFGSS
-929 SGEEHQQRQTPE
+929 CSEEHQQRQTAE
-941 WWSGT
+941 WQSRT
-946 LSQGQQVVTRQEVEQ
+946 LSQGQPVVTRQEVEQ

-973 EGNLPDTGDE
+973 EGNLLDTGDE
-983 EPDEVL
+983 EADEVP
-989 PLAEPEPNNSDTEGE
+989 PLAKLEPNNSDTEGE
-1004 TPLPSHAQLAKDVME
+1004 ALLPSHAQLAKDVME

-1034 KVLCTLAQ
+1034 KVLDVLELCVTVLHPHGNHLLPMAHRVWPALVTRLISDDPLAVLRAFKVLCTLAQ

-1147 LLLNEVCCPHQY
+1147 LLLNEVCCPHGY

-1164 SLRPVKLSGMG
+1164 SLRPVKMSGMG

-1187 LLEKLQ
+1187 LLERLQ
-1193 QQESVMLPAGT
+1193 QRE
-1204 QEASPP
+1204 

>member
-1 MAARPLTPPRRVEG
+1 
-15 QHRTD
+15 
-20 RRRETRRTATPGTD
+20 
-34 RARRAG
+34 
-40 RGRWK
+40 
-45 YSACAAASPQD
+45 
-56 RQGAVGG
+56 
-63 ACVSRA
+63 
-69 AGTFLTTLRPRSAGG
+69 
-84 RFLSRCRARRPA
+84 
-96 RHFRHAAAPLR
+96 
-107 EQVGAPALR
+107 
-116 GRPGPGARE
+116 
-125 AAAGRCRDSPRRSRP
+125 
-140 PPPPPPQLL
+140 
-149 LPPCRRRPSMAVFDT
+149 MAVFDT

-175 CVQLTRAQTME
+175 CVQLTRAQTVE

-193 HLAAVSASALQ
+193 RLAAVSAPALQ

-218 KVPGPKQE
+218 KVPGPRQE

-236 SSVLAATC
+236 SSILAATC

-265 SSSSNPVPLSEELKL
+265 SSSSKPARLSEELKL

-294 GDVIWSLYQ
+294 GDVILSLYQ
-303 PTALPLLGFAVSL
+303 PSTLPLLGFAVSL

-382 IKQGHKSTV
+382 IKQGHKTTV

-402 LVMADAQLA
+402 FVMADAQLA
-411 RIAKNK
+411 RIPKNK
-417 EKLPVEES
+417 EKLPVEQS

-445 LSLLLHKMVEFSSV
+445 LSLLLHKMVECSSV

-473 HHLLRNCSQSLV
+473 HHLLRNCGRALV
-485 DSFSHLLKALVG
+485 ASFSHLLKAVVG

-502 NSEVQSRCKEV
+502 SSEVQSRCNEV
-513 LQGIAEQRIVAQNRA
+513 LQGIAEQRLVAQNRA

-551 DDTGKVSTLS
+551 DDAGKVSTLS
-561 LLLGYLKLL
+561 VLLGYLKLL
-570 GPKINIV
+570 GPKINLV
-577 LNSISHLH
+577 LNSVSHLQ

-590 LMQVLELDVTDVKIV
+590 LMQVLELDVADVKIV
-605 EDRRCEGVCGPS
+605 EDRRWGCEGACRPP
-617 GSLQHGVQKDRCQKK
+617 GSLQCGLQKGRAQKK
-632 YFRFFTDE
+632 YFRFFTE
-640 KIFQLLQQVC
+640 ERVFQLLQQIC

-674 MYRKQAAMVLN
+674 AYRKQAAMVLN
-685 ELITGA
+685 ELVAGA
-691 AGVGVDVLQEREV
+691 AGVGVDVLREREV

-710 LKGSI
+710 LKGSVA
-715 MSILDEYT
+715 SILDEYT

-734 DTEEISHEHSVQHS
+734 DTEEITHEHPVQRA
-748 GLTAH
+748 GLAAR
-753 PGGACSSVLLLSSEP
+753 PGGACGSVLLPSPEP
-768 HITTRTMNSNIWQI
+768 HVTTHTLNSNIWQI
-782 CIQLEGVGCFAA
+782 CIQLEGIGCFAA

-830 VDICKACSYD
+830 GDICEACSYD

-857 SLNLRQLAHQPHASQ
+857 SLNLRQLAHQPRAAQ

-901 QSYNNQASTFLGVLH
+901 QSYSTQASTFLGVLH
-916 SVMTALVQWFGSS
+916 SVMAALAQWFGSS
-929 SGEEHQQRQTPE
+929 RGEEQTGE
-941 WWSGT
+941 WPRRASC
-946 LSQGQQVVTRQEVEQ
+946 QGQQVVTRQEVEQ

-973 EGNLPDTGDE
+973 EGNLPDPGAE
-983 EPDEVL
+983 EADEV
-989 PLAEPEPNNSDTEGE
+989 PPPAKPEQTSSDTGGE
-1004 TPLPSHAQLAKDVME
+1004 APLPSHAQLAKVVME
-1019 RCIHLLSDGN
+1019 RCIHLLSDGR

-1034 KVLCTLAQ
+1034 RVLDVLELCVTVLHPHGNHLLPLAHRAWPALVPRLTSDDPLAVLRAFKVLCTLAQ
-1042 KCGDFLRQRF
+1042 RCGDFLRQRF
-1052 SKDVLPKLTSSL
+1052 CRDVLPKLTRSL

-1076 VYNHTLAFKLQLA
+1076 VYSHTLAFKLQLA

-1098 EKLDMGESDLNK
+1098 EELDMGESDLNK

-1135 LHLMHVDPDSTW
+1135 LHLMHMDPDSTW
-1147 LLLNEVCCPHQY
+1147 LLLTEVCCPHRY
-1159 EPPHI
+1159 EPPHA
-1164 SLRPVKLSGMG
+1164 SLRPVKLRGMET
-1175 RQRNEFTDNVLL
+1175 QRNEFTDNVLL
-1187 LLEKLQ
+1187 LLERLQ
-1193 QQESVMLPAGT
+1193 QRESKEEP
-1204 QEASPP
+1204 SPP

>member
-1 MAARPLTPPRRVEG
+1 
-15 QHRTD
+15 
-20 RRRETRRTATPGTD
+20 
-34 RARRAG
+34 
-40 RGRWK
+40 
-45 YSACAAASPQD
+45 
-56 RQGAVGG
+56 
-63 ACVSRA
+63 
-69 AGTFLTTLRPRSAGG
+69 
-84 RFLSRCRARRPA
+84 
-96 RHFRHAAAPLR
+96 
-107 EQVGAPALR
+107 
-116 GRPGPGARE
+116 
-125 AAAGRCRDSPRRSRP
+125 
-140 PPPPPPQLL
+140 
-149 LPPCRRRPSMAVFDT
+149 MAVFDT

-175 CVQLTRAQTME
+175 CVQLTRAQTVE

-218 KVPGPKQE
+218 KVPGPKRE

-265 SSSSNPVPLSEELKL
+265 SGSSKPASLSEELKL

-294 GDVIWSLYQ
+294 GDVILSLYQ
-303 PTALPLLGFAVSL
+303 PSTLPLLGFAVSL

-352 DEDEAQ
+352 DEDEVQ

-382 IKQGHKSTV
+382 IKQGHKTTV

-402 LVMADAQLA
+402 LVMADEQLA
-411 RIAKNK
+411 RIPKNN
-417 EKLPVEES
+417 EKLPVEQS

-438 SKSTAEK
+438 SKNTAKK

-473 HHLLRNCSQSLV
+473 HHLLRNCSQSLA

-502 NSEVQSRCKEV
+502 SSEVQSRCNEV
-513 LQGIAEQRIVAQNRA
+513 LRGIAEQRIVAQNRA

-570 GPKINIV
+570 GPKINFV
-577 LNSISHLH
+577 LNSVSHLH

-605 EDRRCEGVCGPS
+605 EDRRWGCESTCGPS
-617 GSLQHGVQKDRCQKK
+617 GSLQHGAQKSRCQKK
-632 YFRFFTDE
+632 YFRFFTEE
-640 KIFQLLQQVC
+640 KVFQLLQQVC

-685 ELITGA
+685 ELIAGA
-691 AGVGVDVLQEREV
+691 AGMGVDVLQEREI
-704 SLNVDD
+704 SLNMDD

-723 DQANWYLITSI
+723 DQANWYLITSV
-734 DTEEISHEHSVQHS
+734 DTEENNHGHSVQHS
-748 GLTAH
+748 GLTTH
-753 PGGACSSVLLLSSEP
+753 PGGVCSSILLPSPEP

-782 CIQLEGVGCFAA
+782 CIQLEGVSCFAA

-830 VDICKACSYD
+830 VDICEACSYD
-840 SLQCLINE
+840 SVQSLINE

-857 SLNLRQLAHQPHASQ
+857 SLNLRQLAHQLHASQ

-893 QDVLSALD
+893 QDVLSTLD
-901 QSYNNQASTFLGVLH
+901 QSYSNQASTFLRVLH
-916 SVMTALVQWFGSS
+916 SVMAALVQWFGSS
-929 SGEEHQQRQTPE
+929 CGEKHQQRQTAK
-941 WWSGT
+941 WWSRT
-946 LSQGQQVVTRQEVEQ
+946 LSEGQQMVTRQEVER

-973 EGNLPDTGDE
+973 EGNLPDTEDE
-983 EPDEVL
+983 EADEVA
-989 PLAEPEPNNSDTEGE
+989 PTLAKPEPNNSDTEGE
-1004 TPLPSHAQLAKDVME
+1004 ILLPSHVQLAKDVME

-1034 KVLCTLAQ
+1034 KVLDVLELCVTVLHPHGNHLLPMAHRVWPALVTRLISDDPLAVLRAFKVLCTLAQ

-1052 SKDVLPKLTSSL
+1052 SKDVLPKLTNSL

-1076 VYNHTLAFKLQLA
+1076 VYNHTIAFKLQLA

-1121 KQPMKLQEAAQSVF
+1121 KQPMKLQEAAQR
-1135 LHLMHVDPDSTW
+1135 W
-1147 LLLNEVCCPHQY
+1147 CWREIQ
-1159 EPPHI
+1159 
-1164 SLRPVKLSGMG
+1164 
-1175 RQRNEFTDNVLL
+1175 
-1187 LLEKLQ
+1187 
-1193 QQESVMLPAGT
+1193 GT
-1204 QEASPP
+1204 

>member
-1 MAARPLTPPRRVEG
+1 
-15 QHRTD
+15 
-20 RRRETRRTATPGTD
+20 
-34 RARRAG
+34 
-40 RGRWK
+40 
-45 YSACAAASPQD
+45 
-56 RQGAVGG
+56 
-63 ACVSRA
+63 
-69 AGTFLTTLRPRSAGG
+69 
-84 RFLSRCRARRPA
+84 
-96 RHFRHAAAPLR
+96 
-107 EQVGAPALR
+107 
-116 GRPGPGARE
+116 
-125 AAAGRCRDSPRRSRP
+125 
-140 PPPPPPQLL
+140 
-149 LPPCRRRPSMAVFDT
+149 MAVFDT

-175 CVQLTRAQTME
+175 CVRLTRAQTVE
-186 NVARLQA
+186 NVARLRA
-193 HLAAVSASALQ
+193 RLAAVSAPALQ

-218 KVPGPKQE
+218 KVPGPRRE

-265 SSSSNPVPLSEELKL
+265 SSSSKPARLSEELKL

-294 GDVIWSLYQ
+294 GDVILSLYQ
-303 PTALPLLGFAVSL
+303 PSTLPLLGFAVSL

-352 DEDEAQ
+352 DEEEAQ

-382 IKQGHKSTV
+382 IKQGHKTTV

-402 LVMADAQLA
+402 FVMADAQLA
-411 RIAKNK
+411 RIPKNK
-417 EKLPVEES
+417 EKLPVEQS

-473 HHLLRNCSQSLV
+473 HHLLRNCGRALV
-485 DSFSHLLKALVG
+485 ASFSHLLKAVVG

-502 NSEVQSRCKEV
+502 SSEVQSRCNEV

-551 DDTGKVSTLS
+551 DDAGKVSTLS
-561 LLLGYLKLL
+561 VLLGYLKLL
-570 GPKINIV
+570 GPKINLV
-577 LNSISHLH
+577 LNSVSHLQ

-590 LMQVLELDVTDVKIV
+590 LMQVLELDVADVKIV
-605 EDRRCEGVCGPS
+605 EARRWGCEGACRPS
-617 GSLQHGVQKDRCQKK
+617 GPLQRGVQKGRAQKK
-632 YFRFFTDE
+632 YFRFFTE
-640 KIFQLLQQVC
+640 ERVFQLLQQIC

-674 MYRKQAAMVLN
+674 AYRKQAAMVLN
-685 ELITGA
+685 EVVAGA
-691 AGVGVDVLQEREV
+691 AGLGVDVLREREV

-710 LKGSI
+710 LKGSVV
-715 MSILDEYT
+715 SILDEYT

-734 DTEEISHEHSVQHS
+734 DTEEISHEHPVQRS
-748 GLTAH
+748 GLAAR
-753 PGGACSSVLLLSSEP
+753 PGGACGSALLPAPEP
-768 HITTRTMNSNIWQI
+768 HVTTRTLNSHIWQI

-794 VLGKEFRLL
+794 VLGKEFRPL

-830 VDICKACSYD
+830 GDICEACGYD

-857 SLNLRQLAHQPHASQ
+857 SLNLRQLAHQPRAAR

-901 QSYNNQASTFLGVLH
+901 HSYSTQASTFLGVLH
-916 SVMTALVQWFGSS
+916 SVTAALAQWFGASR
-929 SGEEHQQRQTPE
+929 GEEQTGE
-941 WWSGT
+941 WPQGAS
-946 LSQGQQVVTRQEVEQ
+946 SQGQQVVTRQEVEQ

-973 EGNLPDTGDE
+973 EGNLPDAEAE
-983 EPDEVL
+983 ESDEV
-989 PLAEPEPNNSDTEGE
+989 PPPAQPEQTSSDTAGE
-1004 TPLPSHAQLAKDVME
+1004 APLPSHAQLAKDVME
-1019 RCIHLLSDGN
+1019 RCIHLLSDGR

-1034 KVLCTLAQ
+1034 RVLDVLELCVTVLHPHGNHLLPLAHRAWPALVPRLTSDDPLAVLRAFKVLCALAQ
-1042 KCGDFLRQRF
+1042 RCGDFLRQRF
-1052 SKDVLPKLTSSL
+1052 CRDVLPKLSRSL

-1076 VYNHTLAFKLQLA
+1076 VYSHTLAFKLQLA
-1089 VLQGLGSLC
+1089 VLQGLGPLC
-1098 EKLDMGESDLNK
+1098 EELDMGESDLNK

-1135 LHLMHVDPDSTW
+1135 LHLMHMDPDSTW
-1147 LLLNEVCCPHQY
+1147 LLLTEVCCPHRY
-1159 EPPHI
+1159 EPPHA
-1164 SLRPVKLSGMG
+1164 SLRPVKLRGMET
-1175 RQRNEFTDNVLL
+1175 QRNEFTDNVLL
-1187 LLEKLQ
+1187 LLERLQ
-1193 QQESVMLPAGT
+1193 RRESQEEP
-1204 QEASPP
+1204 SPP